1 MENICCINWVKV
13 KMPKVTLTVH
23 LTLSGPE
30 GRNDW
35 QRDDQSAYNR
45 PQIYIVMY
53 KQLFIHTASSFLY
66 IQQVVS
72 SMFCFTKKE
81 KCFWLQYT
89 LVNTVVVDK

>member
-1 MENICCINWVKV
+1 MEKICCINWVKV

-53 KQLFIHTASSFLY
+53 KQLFIHTASSFINVLLHQEGKMFLAP
-66 IQQVVS
+66 IHS
-72 SMFCFTKKE
+72 SEHCRGG
-81 KCFWLQYT
+81 
-89 LVNTVVVDK
+89 